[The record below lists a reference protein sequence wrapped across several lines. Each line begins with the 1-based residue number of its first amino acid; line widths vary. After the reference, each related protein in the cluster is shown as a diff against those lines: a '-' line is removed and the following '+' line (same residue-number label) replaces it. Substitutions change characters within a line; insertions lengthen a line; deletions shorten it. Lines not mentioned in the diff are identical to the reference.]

1 MYYKTTCD
9 NYILIIKADNISKAM
24 ALLNEYS
31 SRAFN
36 DVNDLEECNYESE
49 IRNLTTKN
57 LETLENSNVGDSLSH
72 HIEIII
78 YDGHQP
84 DEICGIK
91 NNGKE
96 ERKENQYI
104 YNGKDDNGNHL
115 IHYTGNWKCREHT
128 NIADVFFELP

>member
-1 MYYKTTCD
+1 MIMYYKTKY
-9 NYILIIKADNISKAM
+9 NNHMIILKADNISKSM

-31 SRAFN
+31 SRAFTSLN
-36 DVNDLEECNYESE
+36 ALEECNYERE

-57 LETLENSNVGDSLSH
+57 LKILENSNVGDSLSH
-72 HIEIII
+72 HIEIIL

-104 YNGKDDNGNHL
+104 
-115 IHYTGNWKCREHT
+115 
-128 NIADVFFELP
+128 